1 MSFLSGILDDCG
13 NSESDF
19 FESII
24 GDLAKTTNESS
35 AVKCAQL

>member
-19 FESII
+19 FESVI
-24 GDLAKTTNESS
+24 GDLANTANESS
-35 AVKCAQL
+35 AVEGAQL